1 MYELERNVHFCWQKH
16 VIHVN
21 KPKPILL
28 PIAADLSGQMF
39 FMEYELRPLHIKADQ
54 SLKMTVRPVEIFYDQ
69 VLLLVSYIKKK
80 TCFLSVSLF
89 CELLFQMLL

>member
-1 MYELERNVHFCWQKH
+1 M
-16 VIHVN
+16 
-21 KPKPILL
+21 L

-69 VLLLVSYIKKK
+69 VLLLVSCLQKAKKK
-80 TCFLSVSLF
+80 NKFLYVELF
-89 CELLFQMLL
+89 CELMFQMLIHVCRAF

>member
-1 MYELERNVHFCWQKH
+1 MKFTRLFFYLFSMNLREMFIECWQKH

-21 KPKPILL
+21 QPIPFLL

-69 VLLLVSYIKKK
+69 VLLLVSYLQK
-80 TCFLSVSLF
+80 
-89 CELLFQMLL
+89 

>member
-1 MYELERNVHFCWQKH
+1 M
-16 VIHVN
+16 
-21 KPKPILL
+21 L

-69 VLLLVSYIKKK
+69 VLLLVSYILKKEE
-80 TCFLSVSLF
+80 TCFISVSLF
-89 CELLFQMLL
+89 CELLFQMLLKIPYIT

>member
-1 MYELERNVHFCWQKH
+1 MSY
-16 VIHVN
+16 
-21 KPKPILL
+21 KPILL

-39 FMEYELRPLHIKADQ
+39 FMEYELRPLHIKAHQ

-69 VLLLVSYIKKK
+69 VLLWVSNIYLYKKRNI
-80 TCFLSVSLF
+80 CFLSISLF

>member
-1 MYELERNVHFCWQKH
+1 MSY
-16 VIHVN
+16 
-21 KPKPILL
+21 KPILL

-69 VLLLVSYIKKK
+69 VLLWVSNIYKKRNI
-80 TCFLSVSLF
+80 CFLSISLF

>member
-1 MYELERNVHFCWQKH
+1 M
-16 VIHVN
+16 
-21 KPKPILL
+21 L

-69 VLLLVSYIKKK
+69 VLLLVSCLQKAKKK
-80 TCFLSVSLF
+80 KNKFLYVELF
-89 CELLFQMLL
+89 CELMFQMLIHVCRAF